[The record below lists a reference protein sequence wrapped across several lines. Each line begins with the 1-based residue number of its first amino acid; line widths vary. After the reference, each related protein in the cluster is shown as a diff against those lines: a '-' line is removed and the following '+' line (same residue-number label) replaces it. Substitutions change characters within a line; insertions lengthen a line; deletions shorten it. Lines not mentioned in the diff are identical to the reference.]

1 MHFHQLKRREFITLF
16 GSAAAWPLVAWAQ
29 QPDRVRRIAV
39 LAAFAE
45 DDPEMQA
52 RLAGLRQG
60 LEKRGWSEGRN
71 IQIAYRFAP
80 DPTADQ
86 MQLLAKELVALRPD
100 VIFAHSTPTIA
111 ALRRETSVIPIV
123 FAGTADPIGSGFITS
138 LPRPGGNTTGVMLY
152 EPSIT
157 GKWLA
162 MLKEMAPQLA
172 RAAFVVNPKTA
183 PFYKYYLST
192 AEPLSQ
198 SLGIE
203 LVPTLVENTSE
214 IERAIEQFARVPN
227 GGLVLPPDVTTT
239 THRDLIIALAAR
251 HYLPA
256 VYSIR
261 VSVTSGGL
269 MSYGVDFA
277 NEWRQAASYVDRIL
291 RGDNPGD
298 LPVQASTR
306 FETLLNLKTAKA
318 LGLTVPPGLLVAA
331 DEVIE

>member
-1 MHFHQLKRREFITLF
+1 MASHVGRRKVLATL
-16 GSAAAWPLVAWAQ
+16 GGAAAWPLAARAQ

-39 LAAFAE
+39 LAVYAK
-45 DDPEMQA
+45 DDPEIQA
-52 RLAGLRQG
+52 RLAGVRQG

-71 IQIAYRFAP
+71 IQIDYRFAP
-80 DPTADQ
+80 DATADDTK
-86 MQLLAKELVALRPD
+86 LLAKELVALRPD
-100 VIFAHSTPTIA
+100 VIFTHSTPVVAT
-111 ALRRETSVIPIV
+111 LRRETSVIPIV
-123 FAGTADPIGSGFITS
+123 FAGIADPIGSGLITS
-138 LPRPGGNTTGVMLY
+138 LPRPGGNATGVMMY

-162 MLKEMAPQLA
+162 MLKELAPQLA

-183 PFYKYYLST
+183 PFYNYYLSA

-214 IERAIEQFARVPN
+214 IERAIELFARVPN
-227 GGLVLPPDVTTT
+227 GGLVLPPDVTTV

-256 VYSIR
+256 VYSAR
-261 VSVTSGGL
+261 VFVTDGGL
-269 MSYGVDFA
+269 MSYGIDYV
-277 NEWRQAASYVDRIL
+277 NEYRQAAFYIDRIL

-298 LPVQASTR
+298 LPVQAGTR
-306 FETLLNLKTAKA
+306 FETFLNLKTAKA
-318 LGLTVPPGLLVAA
+318 FGLTVPPGLLVAA